1 MIKQTGSEVELMNK
15 DLVLRSDSRE
25 LPNNRLFSTERQ
37 RGESYQRITN
47 GNASNGSTTTTNSN
61 TDEEVSV
68 FRQLD
73 PNYFLQQ

>member
-1 MIKQTGSEVELMNK
+1 MNK

-37 RGESYQRITN
+37 RGESYRRITN